1 MAEGEGG
8 EELSLD
14 SLKKEQEKLVLFVA
28 GEIESLNRLK
38 AGKSEAASLV
48 ESLQAQLQEQEA
60 GTLAETTAMTEQFDQ
75 VEADLL
81 AQLAEQNATIIA
93 MREELGAFLL
103 MGLARGVGVA
113 SFFLRHDVRAH
124 TSLLALRSSPPRRRS
139 LSPLISSPLTTR
151 FFRCLFVADAER
163 AHLQAQTDDSSER
176 MGEREA
182 QIEAL
187 QRKLNQLTDLFAR
200 MLQEVLDKL
209 KERIEVANPTWQ
221 NRNIATISTKLAS
234 MDAGPEA
241 EDDEDVVGAV
251 VR

>member
-93 MREELGAFLL
+93 MREEL
-103 MGLARGVGVA
+103 
-113 SFFLRHDVRAH
+113 
-124 TSLLALRSSPPRRRS
+124 
-139 LSPLISSPLTTR
+139 
-151 FFRCLFVADAER
+151 DAER

>member
-103 MGLARGVGVA
+103 MASRVA
-113 SFFLRHDVRAH
+113 SASLHFFCVMMCALTHLSSRSAPLRRGAAR
-124 TSLLALRSSPPRRRS
+124 SLL
-139 LSPLISSPLTTR
+139 
-151 FFRCLFVADAER
+151 
-163 AHLQAQTDDSSER
+163 
-176 MGEREA
+176 
-182 QIEAL
+182 
-187 QRKLNQLTDLFAR
+187 
-200 MLQEVLDKL
+200 
-209 KERIEVANPTWQ
+209 
-221 NRNIATISTKLAS
+221 
-234 MDAGPEA
+234 
-241 EDDEDVVGAV
+241 
-251 VR
+251 

>member
-1 MAEGEGG
+1 
-8 EELSLD
+8 
-14 SLKKEQEKLVLFVA
+14 
-28 GEIESLNRLK
+28 
-38 AGKSEAASLV
+38 
-48 ESLQAQLQEQEA
+48 
-60 GTLAETTAMTEQFDQ
+60 
-75 VEADLL
+75 
-81 AQLAEQNATIIA
+81 
-93 MREELGAFLL
+93 
-103 MGLARGVGVA
+103 
-113 SFFLRHDVRAH
+113 
-124 TSLLALRSSPPRRRS
+124 
-139 LSPLISSPLTTR
+139 
-151 FFRCLFVADAER
+151 
-163 AHLQAQTDDSSER
+163 

-182 QIEAL
+182 QIEVL